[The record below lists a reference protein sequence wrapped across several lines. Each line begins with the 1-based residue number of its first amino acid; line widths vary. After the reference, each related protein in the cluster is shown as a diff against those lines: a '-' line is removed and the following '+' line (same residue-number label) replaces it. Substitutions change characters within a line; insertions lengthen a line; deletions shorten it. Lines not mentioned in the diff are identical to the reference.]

1 MRRLTTIAILLS
13 LMSMSAMAQ
22 KGLKDT
28 MPVALLDTTVS
39 LREVN
44 YVTFKNPEDQM
55 EFYKDLSRIRAVL
68 PYVKVSKRLYAE
80 LKAQKEAD
88 GRREYRHYRKDLETD
103 MKNKFEKE
111 LKNLTISQG
120 KVMVKLINRE
130 TGNNCFKI
138 IKEIKGGFSAWTWQI
153 VARHYSYDLKEEY
166 DPHKEW
172 ILEQA
177 IRVLGSEY
185 DPN

>member
-1 MRRLTTIAILLS
+1 MKRLVTSSVLL
-13 LMSMSAMAQ
+13 LLISMGAMAQ
-22 KGLKDT
+22 NAIKDT
-28 MPVALLDTTVS
+28 TQAALLDTTVS

-80 LKAQKEAD
+80 VKAQKEAD
-88 GRREYRHYRKDLETD
+88 SKREYRHYRKDLETD
-103 MKNKFEKE
+103 MKDKFEKE

-177 IRVLGSEY
+177 IRVLGPEY